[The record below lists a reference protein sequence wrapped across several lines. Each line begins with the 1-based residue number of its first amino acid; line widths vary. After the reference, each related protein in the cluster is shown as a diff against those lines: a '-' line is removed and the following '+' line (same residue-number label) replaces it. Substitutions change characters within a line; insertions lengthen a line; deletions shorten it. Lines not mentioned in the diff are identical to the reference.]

1 MAAGNWYSSSG
12 IGDANISVSA
22 RSIAVALSDS
32 VKNQAAVAHPVF
44 QAMLARDQGLGQL
57 LGALGIGMSFATLG
71 TGKLAATA
79 EGTEA
84 TPTNFST
91 TNVVVTPARKAF
103 ARQVSDFARSLQDGL
118 LVGEISP
125 TTEAL
130 LAYEGARIWQNSLVD
145 GVVALAA
152 SATHEIGTTGVA
164 LTWAAINNGVYDLKN
179 RGAANGPALALV
191 SAKGAKDLAAD
202 ALSLGG
208 AVQMAGQTQ
217 GFIANAQSGAFVG
230 TFNGIDVFLN
240 SELDADGGDTL
251 GILLTDG
258 AIMSKHQAVVL
269 PVEAQALINA
279 GFFTMEARRPG
290 GGVSLVETVSYNG
303 FAISEAGR
311 FAAIRYSTT

>member
-1 MAAGNWYSSSG
+1 MAAGNWYSNSG

-32 VKNQAAVAHPVF
+32 IKNQEAVAHPVF
-44 QAMLARDQGLGQL
+44 QSMLARDQGLGQL
-57 LGALGIGMSFATLG
+57 LGALGLGMSFATLG

-91 TNVVVTPARKAF
+91 ANIVVTPARKAF

-130 LAYEGARIWQNSLVD
+130 LAYEGTRIWQNSLVD
-145 GVVALAA
+145 GIVALAA
-152 SATHEIGTTGVA
+152 SATHEIGTTGTA
-164 LTWAAINNGVYDLKN
+164 LTWSAINNGVYDLKD
-179 RGAANGPALALV
+179 RGAATSRALALV

-208 AVQMAGQTQ
+208 AVQMAAQTQ
-217 GFIANAQSGAFVG
+217 GFIANAQSGAYVG
-230 TFNGIDVFLN
+230 TFNGIDVYLN

-251 GILLTDG
+251 GILITDG
-258 AIMSKHQAVVL
+258 ALMSKHQQVTL
-269 PVEAQALINA
+269 PRESMALINA

-290 GGVSLVETVSYNG
+290 GGVSIVETVSYNG
-303 FAISEAGR
+303 FAIAEAGR
-311 FAAIRYSTT
+311 FAAIRYAT